1 MHFFELPT
9 APTLVSRA
17 PASISPESEHVG
29 LGQPAWSLDVN
40 ALAYCRLSILRLG
53 DGDALVAN
61 TSLTK
66 DEFVDVYHVPSG
78 KRVHRSVGQ
87 GALPINT
94 KTGAVMNTVLFQAP
108 DDRRLSLVVAF
119 EDGRVAHLVYTGTK
133 AFEPVWR
140 EEGEDWELVWDRKGH
155 REAATDVVVD
165 HARRFAWS
173 IGIDHHLC
181 RYRLYP
187 QQGEEV
193 RLQSSS
199 RGERT
204 LRVAG

>member
-66 DEFVDVYHVPSG
+66 DEFVRLCQVSFLSFLSLLILDSLSCTQVDVYHVPSG

-94 KTGAVMNTVLFQAP
+94 KTGA
-108 DDRRLSLVVAF
+108 SKSC
-119 EDGRVAHLVYTGTK
+119 AHS
-133 AFEPVWR
+133 R
-140 EEGEDWELVWDRKGH
+140 
-155 REAATDVVVD
+155 AACC
-165 HARRFAWS
+165 
-173 IGIDHHLC
+173 G
-181 RYRLYP
+181 
-187 QQGEEV
+187 
-193 RLQSSS
+193 
-199 RGERT
+199 
-204 LRVAG
+204 